1 MDGKCMDERGQ
12 NKERKL
18 RWRIVDNDG
27 GVRCSVESVLG
38 STMVL

>member
-12 NKERKL
+12 NKERNL
-18 RWRIVDNDG
+18 RWRIVDND